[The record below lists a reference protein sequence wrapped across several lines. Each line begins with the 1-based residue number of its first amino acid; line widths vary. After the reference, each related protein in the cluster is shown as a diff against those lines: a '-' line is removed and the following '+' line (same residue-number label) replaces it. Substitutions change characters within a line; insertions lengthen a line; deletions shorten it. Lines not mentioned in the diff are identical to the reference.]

1 MISMNSN
8 YYKSTIKHSWLV
20 MTTMAMMFS
29 RPFVHA
35 STTDG
40 EQEQHRH
47 LRSTTNS
54 NNVPIITSYNVN
66 DGTSRKLQEDQQQ
79 TTTAASC
86 ILITTGTGTYDG
98 GYLDVYVN
106 TGSGYEMVTI
116 PGISYDKGQ
125 LVLDECYANL
135 INVQVTNSQTNA
147 WGGSIESSTDGNKVT
162 YSPMECLDCTTGTTT
177 EYIVVD
183 GDDNGTGDTK
193 CLNGSIGNVCT
204 LVNVV
209 TTGQPTPEVSVSL

>member
-1 MISMNSN
+1 MNSN

-20 MTTMAMMFS
+20 MTTMAMIFS

-35 STTDG
+35 TTIM
-40 EQEQHRH
+40 HRH

-66 DGTSRKLQEDQQQ
+66 DGTSRKLQEEEEQQ
-79 TTTAASC
+79 TTAASC
-86 ILITTGTGTYDG
+86 LLITTGTGTYDG

-106 TGSGYEMVTI
+106 TGDGTYNMVTT
-116 PGISYDKGQ
+116 PGINYDKGQ
-125 LVLDECYANL
+125 IVLDECYANL
-135 INVQVTNSQTNA
+135 VDVQVTNSQTNA
-147 WGGSIESSTDGNKVT
+147 WGGSIESSTDNKVT
-162 YSPMECLDCTTGTTT
+162 YTAMVCQDCTGDVSTT

-193 CLNGSIGNVCT
+193 CLNGSAGNVCT

-209 TTGQPTPEVSVSL
+209 TTDEPTPEVSVSFIVHSS